1 MQETLVQFL
10 SWEDPLK
17 DGMATHPLQYSCLE
31 NPHGQGA
38 WWATVHRV
46 SRSRTQL
53 SDLAPAHAPSHL
65 LQEGLLIA
73 RPGASTDFFPSELLQ
88 VEFIM
93 STETRQRVSDSFP
106 LWVLLLLLLLSRFC
120 RVRLCATSETAAH
133 QAPLSLGFTRQEH
146 WSGLPFPSP
155 MHESESQVAQSCLT
169 QRPHGLQPTR
179 LLRPST

>member
-1 MQETLVQFL
+1 MDRGT
-10 SWEDPLK
+10 WR
-17 DGMATHPLQYSCLE
+17 
-31 NPHGQGA
+31 
-38 WWATVHRV
+38 ATVHRV

-120 RVRLCATSETAAH
+120 RVRLCAT
-133 QAPLSLGFTRQEH
+133 P
-146 WSGLPFPSP
+146 
-155 MHESESQVAQSCLT
+155 
-169 QRPHGLQPTR
+169 
-179 LLRPST
+179 